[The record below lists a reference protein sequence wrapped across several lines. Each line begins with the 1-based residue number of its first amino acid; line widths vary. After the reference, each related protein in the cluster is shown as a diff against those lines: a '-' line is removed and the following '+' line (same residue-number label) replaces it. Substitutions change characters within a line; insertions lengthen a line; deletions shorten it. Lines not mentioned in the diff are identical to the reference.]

1 MINSKH
7 INLSAAN
14 RKASVMNGVISP
26 DNIKRIGELVT
37 LYSLR
42 TVCHYEKRTF
52 SSLYKSLL
60 RDMFRSADPENLYSD
75 AYDIVQT
82 VICFLCEHIGESMHD
97 VYKTDTN
104 GKPVTLQNEAFRIA
118 WRCFGDIRKQ
128 LSHTVQL
135 DKCQPKD
142 VAEEMEAFAEERDF
156 AKADKIIRKMHLT
169 EGEEAVLDCY
179 LCGMGHSE
187 IARYLNVNRTT
198 VWNRRNKLREK
209 YLAATAI

>member
-1 MINSKH
+1 
-7 INLSAAN
+7 
-14 RKASVMNGVISP
+14 
-26 DNIKRIGELVT
+26 
-37 LYSLR
+37 
-42 TVCHYEKRTF
+42 
-52 SSLYKSLL
+52 
-60 RDMFRSADPENLYSD
+60 MFRSADPENLYSD

-82 VICFLCEHIGESMHD
+82 VICFLCEHIGDSMHD

-118 WRCFGDIRKQ
+118 WRCFGDIRNQ
-128 LSHTVQL
+128 LSHTVQF

-142 VAEEMEAFAEERDF
+142 IAEEMEAFAEERDF

-169 EGEEAVLDCY
+169 EGEKAVLDCY